1 MSLVAILLFLRKYW
15 FHLIMAAAV
24 VMVLWWAYAAGKESV
39 QKDWD
44 ASVARGLIEV
54 AKLKEKQVVV
64 TTKVETKYIDRI
76 KTIRE
81 KGDVIVQKVPVYI
94 PADTPDFPGGFR
106 ILLDSAAT
114 GSIPDAASDADAA
127 PVPAQ
132 TLAASVADNYGT
144 CLANAEQ
151 LRGLQE
157 WVTEQQRLNP

>member
-64 TTKVETKYIDRI
+64 TTKVETVYLDRVTTV
-76 KTIRE
+76 KE
-81 KGDVIVQKVPVYI
+81 KGDVIVKQVPVYI
-94 PADTPDFPGGFR
+94 PADSCALPAGYR
-106 ILLDSAAT
+106 ILHDSAAK
-114 GSIPDAASDADAA
+114 GIVPDSIDGVD
-127 PVPAQ
+127 
-132 TLAASVADNYGT
+132 G
-144 CLANAEQ
+144 
-151 LRGLQE
+151 
-157 WVTEQQRLNP
+157 